1 MFSRATGA
9 KMEAGSPAQSRIL
22 VEEIR
27 HVCDLVFPVTEV
39 PSGFARPVCRVA
51 QCASSLGANDM
62 QRGTLME
69 FVCLYLYIQRN
80 MYSKEIFVF
89 RNNH

>member
-1 MFSRATGA
+1 
-9 KMEAGSPAQSRIL
+9 MEAGSPAQSRIL

-62 QRGTLME
+62 QRG
-69 FVCLYLYIQRN
+69 R
-80 MYSKEIFVF
+80 
-89 RNNH
+89 